1 MKDIADSGTQSLP
14 ESVSSDD
21 QGPDGD
27 RDSVS
32 SSGIGST
39 KCESDVFSPPT
50 TPTDAGKT
58 TLVFQTELA
67 KPSRA
72 DHAMSTTPVTS
83 GNEDQNPSN
92 STSVEQHIYSSC
104 SNPIDSYAK
113 GDWDDNPLD
122 ELRERLESS
131 GDFSGDYQHVMCS
144 NYSSTCASDSENID
158 TCPSTPELTR
168 NASQSTI
175 CDSEMMDD
183 ITSTLSSGNS
193 SSPSTFHYHTNI
205 QIDSSGPDVTH
216 DPPYSSA

>member
-1 MKDIADSGTQSLP
+1 MKEIADSGTQSLP

-50 TPTDAGKT
+50 TPTDGGKI

-67 KPSRA
+67 KPTRA
-72 DHAMSTTPVTS
+72 DHTAYAMTVTS
-83 GNEDQNPSN
+83 GNETQHPGN
-92 STSVEQHIYSSC
+92 STSGDQHISSSC

-113 GDWDDNPLD
+113 GDWEDNALD

-131 GDFSGDYQHVMCS
+131 GNFSGDYQHVMCS
-144 NYSSTCASDSENID
+144 NYSSPCASDSENID

-175 CDSEMMDD
+175 CDSEVMED
-183 ITSTLSSGNS
+183 ITPTLSSGNS
-193 SSPSTFHYHTNI
+193 SSLGTFHYNTNI
-205 QIDSSGPDVTH
+205 QIDSSGQDVIH
-216 DPPYSSA
+216 DPPYSFT